1 MERWTAVPSLPE
13 DMFNKLL
20 IIIPHQQGI
29 FIHSPNT
36 TKNTCQWGPA
46 PASGSRRSRTKGS
59 RSPGMESHTGGQAPL
74 RKECTEHICIYFLFF
89 FLKANDKDPVYQLN
103 FFKPKLNIT
112 YLNNCQNLL
121 SCQHSCTTGKHP
133 QCTLNQKCITINVL
147 ISSLLNTEKTEI
159 ILWKSHPGNVNFT
172 AGWDYS
178 AHVSNTMEKQSVL
191 VLVYERV
198 TATLDYV

>member
-1 MERWTAVPSLPE
+1 MSIRSSVSLSVQTQQNEGLQKPRHGVTHRRTGPTQER
-13 DMFNKLL
+13 M
-20 IIIPHQQGI
+20 H
-29 FIHSPNT
+29 
-36 TKNTCQWGPA
+36 
-46 PASGSRRSRTKGS
+46 RTHLHLFS
-59 RSPGMESHTGGQAPL
+59 
-74 RKECTEHICIYFLFF
+74 FF
-89 FLKANDKDPVYQLN
+89 FFTAYDKDPVYQLN